1 MQATRRELNHFIG
14 ASVLTVLAAIV
25 AAGVLALLM
34 GVGAK
39 PAEAASSG
47 DKGKIAFASDR
58 AGNMDIWVMNADGTN
73 LVQLATNSDR
83 EVFPAWSPDGQKIAF
98 VRGERGPSQEIWLM
112 NDDGTG
118 QKQLTFNGEQDIM
131 PAWSPNGSNIAFVRI
146 DSSSNAEVY
155 VMSAAGGEEQNL
167 TNSPDAFDEKPTW
180 SPNGKQIAFDSD
192 RSGAFAVHTMRSNG
206 KYLRQLTDDS
216 LSAFDPAWSPSGDKL
231 AFSDNGCC
239 GESDLFVM
247 KADGTGVTQLFETPE
262 NETHA
267 TWSPDGKRIAF
278 ERFQV
283 TGNEKSFVP
292 NSGEI
297 YVIGEHGEGLTNL
310 TNEPGSDDQLPDW
323 SPKGTSA
330 SSALR

>member
-1 MQATRRELNHFIG
+1 MLAV
-14 ASVLTVLAAIV
+14 AALAASLLAVI
-25 AAGVLALLM
+25 AAAEPSQAAPQ
-34 GVGAK
+34 GA
-39 PAEAASSG
+39 
-47 DKGKIAFASDR
+47 KGKIAFASDR
-58 AGNMDIWVMNADGTN
+58 AGNMDIWVMNDDGMN
-73 LVQLATNSDR
+73 PVQLTTTSDR

-98 VRGERGPSQEIWLM
+98 VRGERGPGQDIWLM
-112 NDDGTG
+112 NADGTG

-131 PAWSPNGSNIAFVRI
+131 PAWSPNGSNIAFVRV
-146 DSSSNAEVY
+146 DSSFNAEVY
-155 VMSAAGGEEQNL
+155 VMNATGGEEQNL
-167 TNSPDAFDEKPTW
+167 TNSPYAFDEKPSW
-180 SPNGKQIAFDSD
+180 SPNGKQIAFVSD

-216 LSAFDPAWSPSGDKL
+216 LSAFDSDWSPSGDKL

-247 KADGTGVTQLFETPE
+247 KDDGTGVTQLFETPE
-262 NETHA
+262 NDTHA

-278 ERFQV
+278 ERFKL

-297 YVIGEHGEGLTNL
+297 YVIGEDGEGLTNL

-323 SPKGTSA
+323 SPN
-330 SSALR
+330 